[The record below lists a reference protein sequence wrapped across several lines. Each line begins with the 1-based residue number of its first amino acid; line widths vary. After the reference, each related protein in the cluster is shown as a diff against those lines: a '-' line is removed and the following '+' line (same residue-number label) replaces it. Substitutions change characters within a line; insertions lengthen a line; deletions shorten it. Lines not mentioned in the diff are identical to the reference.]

1 MFQLISSIWYNTS
14 ILNTIKKGAIM
25 SLRDQIT
32 EQFEIYI
39 AESKRFEE
47 NGVKV
52 AATRARK
59 ALAEIGKLAKEERKE
74 IEG

>member
-1 MFQLISSIWYNTS
+1 
-14 ILNTIKKGAIM
+14 M

-39 AESKRFEE
+39 AESRRFDE

-59 ALAEIGKLAKEERKE
+59 ALAELSKLAKEERKE
-74 IEG
+74 IQDKKNAM